1 MSGQAGNSEASKN
14 APERTA
20 HEKQHLHFKA
30 ITLYIRALQ
39 NAGVFEHDNPC
50 SKRAEAEDEDKYAKF
65 RQGLFDKHFDE
76 SASEPGTEGK
86 AGYNTAE
93 NDLINAG
100 LGITL
105 GCDSWP
111 SLAARN
117 AAFYHFI
124 DQVRNLHHHPLNL
137 ETLYP
142 HYVVEAYN
150 ALLLGEESMTK
161 LFQKQTPVV
170 TTPGSASVV
179 PTPGGGRSGQGHPFS
194 FNFNFTV
201 RTDRTVKGFSSE
213 NLIAAN
219 SAAITTT
226 AERANMFSKAAR
238 SPRVTKPGFTVLGI
252 HAVKDRKAR
261 ERNKRLGR
269 ATAINGLPDN
279 VKALLSKEQIDQLLH
294 D

>member
-30 ITLYIRALQ
+30 TTLYIRALQ
-39 NAGVFEHDNPC
+39 NAGVFEHDNSS

-93 NDLINAG
+93 NDLMWETTKILATRVPLCG
-100 LGITL
+100 L
-105 GCDSWP
+105 
-111 SLAARN
+111 
-117 AAFYHFI
+117 
-124 DQVRNLHHHPLNL
+124 
-137 ETLYP
+137 
-142 HYVVEAYN
+142 
-150 ALLLGEESMTK
+150 
-161 LFQKQTPVV
+161 
-170 TTPGSASVV
+170 
-179 PTPGGGRSGQGHPFS
+179 
-194 FNFNFTV
+194 
-201 RTDRTVKGFSSE
+201 
-213 NLIAAN
+213 
-219 SAAITTT
+219 
-226 AERANMFSKAAR
+226 AAR

-252 HAVKDRKAR
+252 HAVKNRKAR